1 MERDR
6 LSSGYCGK
14 ELQYQLRILQC
25 EDPAPGH
32 THCILVMR
40 LRGRCLSNPSSSLH
54 YLRGRAT
61 NLLLPSVSVGGKK
74 KKGIMIVLQII
85 LVKNLLNRGYMYST
99 VKTAVYYAVYCFN
112 FENSQKLSLYLDD
125 SFKN

>member
-1 MERDR
+1 
-6 LSSGYCGK
+6 
-14 ELQYQLRILQC
+14 
-25 EDPAPGH
+25 
-32 THCILVMR
+32 
-40 LRGRCLSNPSSSLH
+40 
-54 YLRGRAT
+54 
-61 NLLLPSVSVGGKK
+61 
-74 KKGIMIVLQII
+74 MIVLQII